1 MDGDIGIEMAK
12 ILLVEDDND
21 MCQQIESWLKH
32 EQHAVEIVKEGPEAA
47 DRLKFYKYDVVI
59 LDWQLPGMSG
69 VDVLKQFRN
78 QGGSTPVLML
88 TGKGNIEEKEQGLD
102 SGADDYLTKPFHFKE
117 LSARL
122 RAMLRRPA
130 VTTGNQLKLR
140 GIELDL
146 AARKVSREGEDVHL
160 LPKEFAL
167 LEFLLRHPNEV
178 FSPEALLDRVWH
190 SESDSSVDTVYTTMR
205 TLRKKIS
212 TEKSGALIKTVHGL
226 GYTIENR

>member
-1 MDGDIGIEMAK
+1 MAK

-21 MCQQIESWLKH
+21 MCEQIESWLKH
-32 EQHAVEIVKEGPEAA
+32 EQHAVEVVKEGLEAA

-59 LDWQLPGMSG
+59 LDWQLPGMNG
-69 VDVLKQFRN
+69 VEVLKKFRD
-78 QGGSTPVLML
+78 QGGVTPVLML
-88 TGKGNIEEKEQGLD
+88 TGKDKIEDKEQGLD

-130 VTTGNQLKLR
+130 VTTGNQIKLR
-140 GIELDL
+140 GIELDT
-146 AARKVSREGEDVHL
+146 ASRTVSKEGENVHL

-167 LEFLLRHPNEV
+167 LEFLMRHPNEV

-212 TEKSGALIKTVHGL
+212 AEKTGALIKTVHGA

>member
-1 MDGDIGIEMAK
+1 
-12 ILLVEDDND
+12 
-21 MCQQIESWLKH
+21 
-32 EQHAVEIVKEGPEAA
+32 
-47 DRLKFYKYDVVI
+47 VI

-146 AARKVSREGEDVHL
+146 AARKVSREGEEVHL
-160 LPKEFAL
+160 LPKELAL